1 MTMLKIALLIDEIT
15 GEPLYYKVLD
25 GSIADATLLQN
36 LFAELS
42 KFDAEQIYLVLDRGF
57 CSENNFQMM
66 FRNNIGFVAGLKSNL
81 KFAQQTLQ
89 EFVPQLM
96 LALSQQHSPEI
107 DCYCAT
113 KKIEWYSSSRASGKE
128 YSPFYIHVCYDLQRE
143 ISEKTHMPSLVG
155 SFHSRLKKGN
165 VPNSPVFK
173 EFFKLK
179 PSAKNKTR
187 QLKNISSTLTL
198 GINSQNPSDSLCS
211 VSM

>member
-25 GSIADATLLQN
+25 GSIADVTLLQN

-42 KFDAEQIYLVLDRGF
+42 KLDAEQIYLVLDRGF

-66 FRNNIGFVAGLKSNL
+66 FRDNIGFVAGLKSNL
-81 KFAQQTLQ
+81 KFAQQSLQ

-113 KKIEWYSSSRASGKE
+113 KKIEWYSSSRAFGKE
-128 YSPFYIHVCYDLQRE
+128 YSPFYIHVCYDLQR
-143 ISEKTHMPSLVG
+143 
-155 SFHSRLKKGN
+155 
-165 VPNSPVFK
+165 
-173 EFFKLK
+173 
-179 PSAKNKTR
+179 
-187 QLKNISSTLTL
+187 
-198 GINSQNPSDSLCS
+198 
-211 VSM
+211 

>member
-1 MTMLKIALLIDEIT
+1 MKLRES
-15 GEPLYYKVLD
+15 PLYYKVLD
-25 GSIADATLLQN
+25 GSIADVTLLQN

-66 FRNNIGFVAGLKSNL
+66 FRDNIGFVAGLKSNL
-81 KFAQQTLQ
+81 KFAQQALQ

-113 KKIEWYSSSRASGKE
+113 KKIEWYSSSRAFGKRIFALLHTRLLRPAKE
-128 YSPFYIHVCYDLQRE
+128 KSAKKIHM
-143 ISEKTHMPSLVG
+143 TSLVE

-165 VPNSPVFK
+165 VPNSPV
-173 EFFKLK
+173 LK
-179 PSAKNKTR
+179 SSLNLNLPQKTR
-187 QLKNISSTLTL
+187 RGS
-198 GINSQNPSDSLCS
+198 
-211 VSM
+211 